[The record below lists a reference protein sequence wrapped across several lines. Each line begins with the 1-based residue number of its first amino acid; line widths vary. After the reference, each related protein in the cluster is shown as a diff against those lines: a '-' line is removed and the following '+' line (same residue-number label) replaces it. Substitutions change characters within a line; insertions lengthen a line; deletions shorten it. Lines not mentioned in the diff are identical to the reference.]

1 LLRVNSLGDIVED
14 DSPRREKSDEVTGEG
29 DECGDDE
36 TVDVEAVDLEKK

>member
-1 LLRVNSLGDIVED
+1 MLRVDSLGDIVED
-14 DSPRREKSDEVTGEG
+14 ESPRLEVTGEG

>member
-1 LLRVNSLGDIVED
+1 MLRVDSLGDIVED
-14 DSPRREKSDEVTGEG
+14 ESPRLEVTVEG